1 MDGQPLP
8 ISSAQPDSYLRVGP
22 AASLTAGAL
31 LLLSSVVAAAQ
42 TVTFDKESL
51 GQPPKDFEFGLA
63 GEGGP
68 GRWEVVAD
76 QSAAGG
82 KALAQLST
90 NVASNRFLVAIY
102 GPTVFADGQIVVR
115 CKPVSG
121 RVDQACGV
129 IIRATDARNYYIAR
143 TNARENNV
151 RFYRVR
157 NGEREQLATADNV
170 STPKDQWHTLAL
182 RAEGNRY
189 TVSLDGKVLHTTTD
203 TTTPEPRPSEGR
215 AGLWVKSDS
224 VTHFDRMEI
233 SKLP

>member
-1 MDGQPLP
+1 MPTT
-8 ISSAQPDSYLRVGP
+8 SAA
-22 AASLTAGAL
+22 AASLIAGGL
-31 LLLSSVVAAAQ
+31 LLLSNVVVAAQ
-42 TVTFDKESL
+42 TITFDKDAP
-51 GQPPKDFEFGLA
+51 GQPPNDFEFGLA

-76 QSAAGG
+76 QGAAGG

-90 NVASNRFLVAIY
+90 SIASNRFLVAIY
-102 GPTVFADGQIVVR
+102 GPTVFANGEIRTR

-129 IIRATDARNYYIAR
+129 IIRAADARNYYIAR
-143 TNARENNV
+143 SNARESNV

-157 NGEREQLATADNV
+157 NGEREQIATAENV

-189 TVSLDGKVLHTTTD
+189 TVSLDGKVLYTTTD
-203 TTTPEPRPSEGR
+203 TTTAEPRPTQGR

-224 VTHFDRMEI
+224 VTHFDRIEI
-233 SKLP
+233 LKLP